1 MIKIKS
7 FGSGSNGNCALVY
20 NEETKLLIDCG
31 INYERL
37 IKSLRMNKTLIT
49 DIKAVL
55 FTHHHSD
62 HLGCIKQLYDYEIP
76 LYCTKQ
82 AIDDYFIK
90 GKEFVENKPFK
101 IGSIDIIPISVNH
114 GSAECYAFILHDKE
128 SLIFFATDFLT
139 INSNISSFPFTEI
152 YIETNYINEYME
164 SLIEK
169 NDDNIMKLKRQI
181 NTHTSLE
188 NSIEWL
194 KQMNLSKCKK
204 IVGIHLSKDLSN
216 INIIKNKIYDTF
228 KIPCFCLNWKGEEV

>member
-20 NEETKLLIDCG
+20 NEDTKLLVDCG

-37 IKSLRMNKTLIT
+37 IKGLRMNKTLIT
-49 DIKAVL
+49 NIKAVL

-62 HLGCIKQLYDYEIP
+62 HLGCIKQLNEFEIP

-82 AIDDYFIK
+82 MTREYFIK
-90 GKEFVENKPFK
+90 GKEFIKNKPLK
-101 IGSIDIIPISVNH
+101 IGSIDIIPISVSH
-114 GSAECYAFILHDKE
+114 GNAECYAFILHDKE
-128 SLIFFATDFLT
+128 SMIFFATDFLT

-164 SLIEK
+164 RMIK
-169 NDDNIMKLKRQI
+169 DNDENIMKLTRQI
-181 NTHTSLE
+181 STHTSLE

-204 IVGIHLSKDLSN
+204 IVGIHLSNDLSN
-216 INIIKNKIYDTF
+216 INIIKNKIYETF
-228 KIPCFCLNWKGEEV
+228 NIPSYCFNWKGEEV